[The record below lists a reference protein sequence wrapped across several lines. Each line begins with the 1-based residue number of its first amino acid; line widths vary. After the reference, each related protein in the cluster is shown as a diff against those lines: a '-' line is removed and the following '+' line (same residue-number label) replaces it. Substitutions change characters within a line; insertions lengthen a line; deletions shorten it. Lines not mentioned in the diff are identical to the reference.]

1 MTINNEFTVDIEVD
15 QTNNNLTAH
24 VNLKARD
31 QIGVRN
37 VFTSDVRRE
46 LSRQGWQVSECI
58 TNASLSNIS
67 DNSLQASWTFSLG
80 KPVVN
85 NTTEKT
91 TTVKVD
97 KVEKPVVEEKKTTT
111 TRRRRTTKNNS
122 KK

>member
-1 MTINNEFTVDIEVD
+1 MTINNEFTVDVEVD

-24 VNLKARD
+24 VNLKARN

-37 VFTSDVRRE
+37 IFTSDVRRE
-46 LSRQGWQVSECI
+46 LSRQGWQVSECL

-85 NTTEKT
+85 NTKKETNIINYELSSHKT
-91 TTVKVD
+91 MRSD
-97 KVEKPVVEEKKTTT
+97 
-111 TRRRRTTKNNS
+111 RFIF
-122 KK
+122 

>member
-37 VFTSDVRRE
+37 IFTSDVRRE

-58 TNASLSNIS
+58 TNAMLNNTS
-67 DNSLQASWTFSLG
+67 DNCLTASWVFSLG

-85 NTTEKT
+85 NTTKEAT
-91 TTVKVD
+91 TTKVS
-97 KVEKPVVEEKKTTT
+97 KVEEPVVKEKKTTA
-111 TRRRRTTKNNS
+111 TRRRRTAKNNS

>member
-37 VFTSDVRRE
+37 IFTSDVRRE

-58 TNASLSNIS
+58 TNATLNNTS
-67 DNSLQASWTFSLG
+67 DNCLTASWVFSLG

-85 NTTEKT
+85 NTTKET
-91 TTVKVD
+91 TTVEVN

>member
-1 MTINNEFTVDIEVD
+1 MTINNEFTIDIEVD

-37 VFTSDVRRE
+37 VYTSDVRRE

-67 DNSLQASWTFSLG
+67 DNSLQASWTFILG

-85 NTTEKT
+85 NTTKEAT
-91 TTVKVD
+91 TAKVN
-97 KVEKPVVEEKKTTT
+97 KAEEPVVEEKKTTT

>member
-15 QTNNNLTAH
+15 QTNNNLIAR

-37 VFTSDVRRE
+37 VFTSDVRNE

-58 TNASLSNIS
+58 TNTTLSNTS
-67 DNSLQASWTFSLG
+67 DNCLEASWIFSLG
-80 KPVVN
+80 KPISDVI
-85 NTTEKT
+85 EKEEKKDV
-91 TTVKVD
+91 TVK
-97 KVEKPVVEEKKTTT
+97 KPEVKEEKKTTT
-111 TRRRRTTKNNS
+111 TRRRRSTKSNS

>member
-1 MTINNEFTVDIEVD
+1 MTIKNEFTVDVEVD

-37 VFTSDVRRE
+37 VFTSDVRKE

-58 TNASLSNIS
+58 TNATLSNTS
-67 DNSLQASWTFSLG
+67 DNCLAASWVFSLG
-80 KPVVN
+80 DPVVKPVVKEVK
-85 NTTEKT
+85 NTIEPAKTE
-91 TTVKVD
+91 VKQ
-97 KVEKPVVEEKKTTT
+97 EKKTT
-111 TRRRRTTKNNS
+111 TRRRRTTKNNT

>member
-1 MTINNEFTVDIEVD
+1 MTIKNEFTVDVEVD

-37 VFTSDVRRE
+37 VFTSDVRKE

-58 TNASLSNIS
+58 TNATLSNTS
-67 DNSLQASWTFSLG
+67 DNCLAASWVFSLG
-80 KPVVN
+80 KPVVKEVK
-85 NTTEKT
+85 NTIEPVKTE
-91 TTVKVD
+91 VRQ
-97 KVEKPVVEEKKTTT
+97 EKKTT
-111 TRRRRTTKNNS
+111 TRRRRTTKNNT

>member
-1 MTINNEFTVDIEVD
+1 MTINSEFTVEIEVD

-31 QIGVRN
+31 QIGIRN
-37 VFTSDVRRE
+37 VFTSDIRRE

-58 TNASLSNIS
+58 TNASLSNVS

-80 KPVVN
+80 KPAP
-85 NTTEKT
+85 TEITKKITIAKTEKVIT
-91 TTVKVD
+91 EVT
-97 KVEKPVVEEKKTTT
+97 EEKKTT
-111 TRRRRTTKNNS
+111 TRRRRTTKNNT